1 MKKLTAL
8 FLAMLL
14 LLPAL
19 ALAEPAPAFEPLDF
33 GDFCMAIDPN
43 MAYSGGEEKQEAAPW
58 YTLYPCYTEENPD
71 TSVNFIIVWS
81 EEVVDYGE
89 FTDDDADDYI
99 SVLQASIA
107 EEYAAYGLTLSDF
120 SVPQIG
126 LRKIDGRDALVYTM
140 VSELNSS
147 ITIYQMQAAVSDP
160 AFGLYNFTGTA
171 LSMEDLNEYIV
182 PLFDSITWN
191 R

>member
-8 FLAMLL
+8 FLSLLL
-14 LLPAL
+14 LLPVL
-19 ALAEPAPAFEPLDF
+19 ALAEPAPADEPLNF

-43 MAYSGGEEKQEAAPW
+43 MVYTGGEEKQEAAPW
-58 YTLYPCYTEENPD
+58 YTFYPRYTEEDPD
-71 TSVNFIIVWS
+71 LSVNFIIIWS
-81 EEVVDYGE
+81 EEVVNYSE
-89 FTDDDADDYI
+89 FTDDDMDAYI
-99 SVLQASIA
+99 LTLHASIA
-107 EEYAAYGLTLSDF
+107 DEYAAYGLNLSDF
-120 SVPQIG
+120 SVMEIG

-160 AFGLYNFTGTA
+160 AFGMYNFTGTA
-171 LSMEDLNEYIV
+171 LSVEDLNEYIV
-182 PLFDSITWN
+182 PMFDSITWN